1 MNIKIYNPFSK
12 PSISTKKSIA
22 SFLFEHLGRSR
33 DPLCQIEDVLDYA
46 LGAEGSPGGMVVLM
60 EDETGVQAAAVVN
73 KTGMKAYLT
82 DHILMYVATRKSS
95 RGKGIGQQLLR
106 ETLQRIRGSVSL
118 HVLPD
123 NPAMNLYRKMGFQN
137 PYVEMRISK

>member
-12 PSISTKKSIA
+12 PTAQTKKRIA

-33 DPLCQIEDVLDYA
+33 DPLCQIEDALDYA
-46 LGAEGSPGGMVVLM
+46 LGAEDSPGGLVVLM
-60 EDETGVQAAAVVN
+60 EDESGVQAAAVVN

-82 DHILMYVATRKSS
+82 DHILMYVATHELS
-95 RGKGIGQQLLR
+95 RGKGLGKQLLR

-123 NPAMNLYRKMGFQN
+123 NPAVNLYRQMGFQN
-137 PYVEMRISK
+137 PYVEMRLNG